1 MEIYML
7 LVWFEHRRSANT
19 LNIIMGWLN
28 KHVKNNNDAYLTTSK
43 KALEIKFNLLVLD
56 NCQTCF

>member
-1 MEIYML
+1 
-7 LVWFEHRRSANT
+7 
-19 LNIIMGWLN
+19 MGWLN